1 MIRIRH
7 RFSNNSIHPET
18 EILILGTFNPDTPGN
33 AANFFYSRSRN
44 HLWKLLP
51 IAFNEPSLKQAERNE
66 KQLFC
71 EKHHIGFTDL
81 IEEIEVEPGQEVN
94 YADEYI
100 DGKVTLW
107 QDVLSVMKG
116 LGRLKKVG
124 FTRKTF
130 AKIPHIR
137 QQLVPVSDY
146 CTTNGIF
153 FSHLTTPARI
163 YSKEKQDEWTRF
175 LTQ

>member
-1 MIRIRH
+1 
-7 RFSNNSIHPET
+7 
-18 EILILGTFNPDTPGN
+18 PGN

-116 LGRLKKVG
+116 LDRLKKSRLYTKNV
-124 FTRKTF
+124 
-130 AKIPHIR
+130 R
-137 QQLVPVSDY
+137 QN
-146 CTTNGIF
+146 TT
-153 FSHLTTPARI
+153 HPTTTCSCFGLL
-163 YSKEKQDEWTRF
+163 YNQWYLF
-175 LTQ
+175 LSFNHSG